1 VNLDGLRNAA
11 VVPELPGERYVLG
24 ERIGRGGMGDVYR
37 AQDRELG
44 RDVAIKVLN
53 AADAADPMCARLAR
67 EARILGRLDHPA
79 VVPVH
84 ELGVA
89 TDGRPFYVMKL
100 VEGERADRYAARTTD
115 AEGRSPDVRAVVRL
129 AVRVAEAAA
138 FAHTKGVV
146 HRDIKPANVMVGAFG
161 AVYVLDWGVAKAVGF
176 DEPGAPDA
184 QASSSEHAL
193 EPSVS
198 VATAAGSV
206 IGTPGFMAPEQAR
219 GDSSAVDG
227 RTDVYGIGAMLASLV
242 PYPPRPLASIVAC
255 ATAERPADRYA
266 SADQLAVDLGR
277 FLDGTKPAA
286 HRETIA
292 ERCARLWM
300 RHRVLLGLFGAYLV
314 MRALIMIFVPR

>member
-1 VNLDGLRNAA
+1 MNLDGLRNAA
-11 VVPELPGERYVLG
+11 AVPELPGGRYVLG
-24 ERIGRGGMGDVYR
+24 ERIGRGGMGDVYC
-37 AQDRELG
+37 AHDLELG

-53 AADAADPMCARLAR
+53 AADAADPLCARLAR

-84 ELGVA
+84 ELGAA

-115 AEGRSPDVRAVVRL
+115 AEGRSPDVRVVVRL

-161 AVYVLDWGVAKAVGF
+161 AVYVLDWGVAKAAGF

-184 QASSSEHAL
+184 HAASSSRGSG
-193 EPSVS
+193 PSGS
-198 VATAAGSV
+198 VATAAGCV

-219 GDSSAVDG
+219 GDSAAVDQ
-227 RTDVYGIGAMLASLV
+227 RTDVFGIGAMLSALV
-242 PYPPRPLASIVAC
+242 PSPPRPLASILAC
-255 ATAERPADRYA
+255 AMAGRPDDRYA
-266 SADQLAVDLGR
+266 SAEDLAADLGR
-277 FLDGTKPAA
+277 FLDGAKPAA
-286 HRETIA
+286 HRETLG
-292 ERCARLWM
+292 ERCGRLVGK
-300 RHRVLLGLFGAYLV
+300 HRVLLGLFGAYLV
-314 MRALIMIFVPR
+314 MRALIMIFAPP